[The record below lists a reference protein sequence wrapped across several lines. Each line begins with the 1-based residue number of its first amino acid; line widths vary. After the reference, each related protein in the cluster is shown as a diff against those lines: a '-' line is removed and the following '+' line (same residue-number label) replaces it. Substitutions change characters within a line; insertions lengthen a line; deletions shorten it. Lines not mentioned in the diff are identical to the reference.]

1 MRWLMMRFSVN
12 VGLGVWC
19 VLFDLFVTID
29 LGYFTLYDS
38 PRQIFQKDFTQGES
52 YYVKYS
58 WFIWPNCFAIWD
70 IISVFERKQLQTKKP
85 ISKQTTVW
93 QVLSEAEWATRAR
106 AGPESLLSVPIRPG
120 EWMVCWEWFMVNGPA
135 QGCPGLRNILFGQFR
150 RWAGTKER
158 GCRRGHLCSLGQLGW
173 LSVVRGDQRD

>member
-93 QVLSEAEWATRAR
+93 QVLSKTEWATRAH
-106 AGPESLLSVPIRPG
+106 AGPESLLSVPRNG
-120 EWMVCWEWFMVNGPA
+120 WFAGNGSWSTVQLKGARAWGIFCLGNSVAGPA
-135 QGCPGLRNILFGQFR
+135 QKKEVAVAVTFAA
-150 RWAGTKER
+150 WA
-158 GCRRGHLCSLGQLGW
+158 SL
-173 LSVVRGDQRD
+173 DD